1 MDLTMRR
8 NLRFA
13 ETGRK
18 VFPVSYRLSLSPQ
31 RKKDPAVVDLAA
43 DSLFLLYNGDLVG
56 KSHNHRMDRHSAYF
70 EAMLKAADM
79 RRKNR

>member
-1 MDLTMRR
+1 MDLTLRR
-8 NLRFA
+8 DLRFA

-18 VFPVSYRLSLSPQ
+18 VFPLSYRLSLSPQ
-31 RKKDPAVVDLAA
+31 RKPDPATVSFTA
-43 DSLFLLYNGDLVG
+43 DSVFLLYNGDLQG
-56 KSHNHRMDRHSAYF
+56 KHHNRRMDRHSAYF